1 MIGNSFDKR
10 SVLCY
15 NKFRVK
21 GVKIMKK
28 MLKYSCIFCLAA
40 AVLLMAGCGAKQ
52 DAGGAFDAMMQA
64 LISGDL
70 EKISAY
76 YQIQDQDLLDQET
89 KSVVTTAAA
98 EVLKKTQYRVTSVE
112 KEDAGSVKIT
122 AAVTTVDFSKV
133 VSTYLGEVMNMVVD
147 ADYQAKLPTMTQE
160 EYQKCLADK
169 MAEVIRR
176 DDLGT
181 VETALTVT
189 MVKEDGTWVPGSDKD
204 AFFEA
209 LFGNLIKAVS
219 SLA

>member
-1 MIGNSFDKR
+1 MG
-10 SVLCY
+10 
-15 NKFRVK
+15 
-21 GVKIMKK
+21 
-28 MLKYSCIFCLAA
+28 
-40 AVLLMAGCGAKQ
+40 GCGAKQ
-52 DAGGAFDAMMQA
+52 DAGGAFDTMMQA

-98 EVLKKTQYRVTSVE
+98 EVLKKTQYRITSAE
-112 KEDAGSVKIT
+112 KEDDGSVKIT

-133 VSTYLGEVMNMVVD
+133 VSTYLGEVMAMVAD
-147 ADYQAKLPTMTQE
+147 ADYQAKLPSMTQE
-160 EYQKCLADK
+160 EYQKRLADK

-181 VETALTVT
+181 VETTLTVT

>member
-1 MIGNSFDKR
+1 
-10 SVLCY
+10 
-15 NKFRVK
+15 
-21 GVKIMKK
+21 MKK
-28 MLKYSCIFCLAA
+28 MLKWSRILCLL
-40 AVLLMAGCGAKQ
+40 AVVFLMGGCGAKQ
-52 DAGGAFDAMMQA
+52 DAGGAFDTMMLA

-98 EVLKKTQYRVTSVE
+98 EVLKKTQYRITSAE
-112 KEDAGSVKIT
+112 KEDDGSVKIT

-133 VSTYLGEVMNMVVD
+133 VSTYLGEVMAMVAD
-147 ADYQAKLPTMTQE
+147 ADYQAKLPSMTQE
-160 EYQKCLADK
+160 EYQKRLADK

-181 VETALTVT
+181 VETTLTVT

>member
-1 MIGNSFDKR
+1 
-10 SVLCY
+10 
-15 NKFRVK
+15 
-21 GVKIMKK
+21 MKK
-28 MLKYSCIFCLAA
+28 MLKWSRILCLL
-40 AVLLMAGCGAKQ
+40 AVVFLMGGCGAKQ
-52 DAGGAFDAMMQA
+52 DAGGAFDTMMQA

-98 EVLKKTQYRVTSVE
+98 EVLKKTQYRITSAE
-112 KEDAGSVKIT
+112 KEDDGSVKIT

-133 VSTYLGEVMNMVVD
+133 VSTYLGEVMAMVAD
-147 ADYQAKLPTMTQE
+147 ADYQAKLPSMTQE
-160 EYQKCLADK
+160 EYQKRLADK

-181 VETALTVT
+181 VETTLTVT

>member
-1 MIGNSFDKR
+1 
-10 SVLCY
+10 
-15 NKFRVK
+15 
-21 GVKIMKK
+21 MKK
-28 MLKYSCIFCLAA
+28 MLKYSRMLCLL
-40 AVLLMAGCGAKQ
+40 AVVFLMGGCGAKQ
-52 DAGGAFDAMMQA
+52 DAGGAFETMMQT
-64 LISGDL
+64 LISGDV
-70 EKISAY
+70 EKIGAY

-133 VSTYLGEVMNMVVD
+133 VSTYLGEVMTMVAD

-181 VETALTVT
+181 VETTLTVT